1 MRRAVTFLQKVF
13 FSGSRI
19 LFSKFTQ
26 MASQEYPDPVKDFK
40 GFQASLFKALVAAT
54 AAANSIPVE
63 EVGFYR
69 SLDRDFAKDLDH
81 AGSSSLAIGN
91 ALLQQCATDSGLE
104 VKDFEDIDDVVQ
116 RYGIATD
123 VCDGLLEK
131 AVSIRF
137 KGFIHSY
144 LTLL

>member
-1 MRRAVTFLQKVF
+1 
-13 FSGSRI
+13 
-19 LFSKFTQ
+19 
-26 MASQEYPDPVKDFK
+26 MASLEYPDPVKDFK
-40 GFQASLFKALVAAT
+40 GFQASLFKSLVAAT
-54 AAANSIPVE
+54 AAANSIPIE

-104 VKDFEDIDDVVQ
+104 VMNFEDIDDVVQ
-116 RYGIATD
+116 RYGTATD

-131 AVSIRF
+131 AVSLRVYMRF
-137 KGFIHSY
+137 F
-144 LTLL
+144 LQ

>member
-1 MRRAVTFLQKVF
+1 
-13 FSGSRI
+13 
-19 LFSKFTQ
+19 

-40 GFQASLFKALVAAT
+40 GFQESLFKSLIAAT

-81 AGSSSLAIGN
+81 AGSSALAIGN
-91 ALLQQCATDSGLE
+91 SLLQQCAIDTGLE
-104 VKDFEDIDDVVQ
+104 VNNFEDVDDVVQ
-116 RYGIATD
+116 RYGAATD

-131 AVSIRF
+131 AVSFFFFFRF
-137 KGFIHSY
+137 YFLYFYSFFSIGSLFRPNAW
-144 LTLL
+144 